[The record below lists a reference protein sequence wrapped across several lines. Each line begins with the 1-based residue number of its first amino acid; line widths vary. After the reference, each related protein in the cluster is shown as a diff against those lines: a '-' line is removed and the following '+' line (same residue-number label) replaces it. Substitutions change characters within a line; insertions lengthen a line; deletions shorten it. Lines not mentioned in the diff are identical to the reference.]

1 MRSALDILVCFTV
14 FYLETFLTWIGPTSN
29 SAFFY
34 HISNAVKEAGFP
46 GQSTVPTASST
57 AANYLSRPH
66 SPRAAPQGRHHP
78 TARADAVDCCA
89 LPPHAKVIQLVKL
102 FFSGT
107 GLLFP
112 YIHKKSVFDGLEEMK
127 MTNFCGVR
135 RSWLCLLNTIM
146 AFATC
151 VTTAAHDRK
160 ENCAAEADLF
170 LQRALALL
178 PNLALK
184 PANLEACECM

>member
-1 MRSALDILVCFTV
+1 MLFLLLQSI
-14 FYLETFLTWIGPTSN
+14 LTWTGPTSN

-46 GQSTVPTASST
+46 SQSTASTASST
-57 AANYLSRPH
+57 AATYLSRPH
-66 SPRAAPQGRHHP
+66 SPRAAPQEKNHR
-78 TARADAVDCCA
+78 TARADPVDCFA
-89 LPPHAKVIQLVKL
+89 LPPDAKIIHLVDL
-102 FFSGT
+102 FFSGM

-112 YIHKKSVFDGLEEMK
+112 YIYKKSVLDGLEEMK
-127 MTNFCGVR
+127 MAHFCGVR

-151 VTTAAHDRK
+151 VTTASNDRK
-160 ENCAAEADLF
+160 ENCAAEADVF

-184 PANLEACECM
+184 PANLEACKCRY